1 MDAVSDLFD
10 GGAAFYPARM
20 PAIGESDSAANLRE
34 LVSHPH
40 VVEIL
45 DALSRGPMTLASM
58 RTHVHAGRRALVVAL
73 RLIAA
78 RGLVT
83 RNDYGS
89 WDSDASADVVY
100 RHTEF
105 GRQVVESLSSYS
117 MWTAIIPG
125 IGSPSRPR

>member
-1 MDAVSDLFD
+1 MEIVSALLRRDR
-10 GGAAFYPARM
+10 AFYPARM
-20 PAIGESDSAANLRE
+20 PATGESDSAANLRE

-45 DALSRGPMTLASM
+45 DALSDGPTTFASM
-58 RTHVHAGRRALVVAL
+58 RTHVHARRRALVVAL
-73 RLIAA
+73 RLLAA

-83 RNDYGS
+83 RNDNGS
-89 WDSDASADVVY
+89 WDSDAPADGIYHHTDVGSRVVD
-100 RHTEF
+100 T
-105 GRQVVESLSSYS
+105 LSSYS